1 MYPVYSMIN
10 DLVKAFDS
18 AVSDESVY
26 RDRPLTN
33 VYEKEDSIIVKA
45 LVPGMTAEDISLE
58 IADNNLVIRAA
69 AKNEE
74 ISGRYLRRERAS
86 GSFKKTVKLP
96 YQLDRDKMTAKLNDG
111 ILTVELSKSEAAKPK
126 KIEIL

>member
-45 LVPGMTAEDISLE
+45 VVPGMTAEDISLE
-58 IADNNLVIRAA
+58 VADNNLVIKAA

>member
-45 LVPGMTAEDISLE
+45 VVPGMTAEDISLE
-58 IADNNLVIRAA
+58 VVDNNLVIKAA
-69 AKNEE
+69 ANNDE

-86 GSFKKTVKLP
+86 GSFMKTVKLP

-111 ILTVELSKSEAAKPK
+111 ILTVELSKSESAKPK

>member
-45 LVPGMTAEDISLE
+45 VVPGMTAEDISLE
-58 IADNNLVIRAA
+58 VVDNNLIIKAA
-69 AKNEE
+69 AKSDDV
-74 ISGRYLRRERAS
+74 SGRYLRRERAS
-86 GSFKKTVKLP
+86 GSFRKTVKLP

>member
-26 RDRPLTN
+26 RERPLTN
-33 VYEKEDSIIVKA
+33 VYEKEDSIVVKA
-45 LVPGMTAEDISLE
+45 IVPGMTAEDISLE
-58 IADNNLVIRAA
+58 VVDNYLVIKST

-96 YQLDRDKMTAKLNDG
+96 YLLDRDKMSAKLSDG

-126 KIEIL
+126 KIEII

>member
-33 VYEKEDSIIVKA
+33 VYEKEDAIVVRA
-45 LVPGMTAEDISLE
+45 IVPGMTSEDMSLE
-58 IADNNLVIRAA
+58 VVDNYLVIKAA
-69 AKNEE
+69 PKSEE

-86 GSFKKTVKLP
+86 GAFKKTVKLP
-96 YQLDRDKMTAKLNDG
+96 YQLDRDKMSAKLSDG